1 MFSYIQGRV
10 EEINPE
16 GIVLDHDGIG
26 YEIGLPQSS
35 LSQLRRQMQLR
46 VYTYLQVRDDGFS
59 LFGFLK
65 REDLDLFKLLIG
77 VGGIGPK
84 GALSIL
90 GVLSVDQLRFA
101 IAAGDD
107 KTIAQAPGI
116 GKKTAQRVI
125 LDLRDK
131 IDFTQTLEA
140 QLDSKASDSSSDD
153 IRGEAILA
161 LNALGYSSAE
171 ALQAIRDLDISS
183 MSVEDLI
190 RAGLKELALQ

>member
-35 LSQLRRQMQLR
+35 LSQIRRQMQLR

-101 IAAGDD
+101 VAAGDD

-140 QLDSKASDSSSDD
+140 QLDSRASDSSSDD

-190 RAGLKELALQ
+190 RAGLKELALR

>member
-46 VYTYLQVRDDGFS
+46 VYTYLQVRDDGFF

-190 RAGLKELALQ
+190 RAGLKELALR

>member
-35 LSQLRRQMQLR
+35 LSQIRRQMQLR

-140 QLDSKASDSSSDD
+140 QLDSKASDRSSDD

-190 RAGLKELALQ
+190 RAGLKELALR

>member
-35 LSQLRRQMQLR
+35 LSELRKQMQLR
-46 VYTYLQVRDDGFS
+46 VYTYLRVRDDGYS

-107 KTIAQAPGI
+107 KTIAKAPGI

-125 LDLRDK
+125 VDLKDK
-131 IDFTQTLEA
+131 IDFTQTLEN
-140 QLDSKASDSSSDD
+140 QLSSRTGDFSADD
-153 IRGEAILA
+153 VRGEAILA

-171 ALQAIRDLDISS
+171 ALRAVSDLDTSS
-183 MSVEDLI
+183 MSVEEVI
-190 RAGLKELALQ
+190 RAGLKELV

>member
-35 LSQLRRQMQLR
+35 LSELRKQMQLR
-46 VYTYLQVRDDGFS
+46 VYTYLQVRDDGYS

-107 KTIAQAPGI
+107 KTIAKAPGI

-125 LDLRDK
+125 VDLKDK
-131 IDFTQTLEA
+131 IDFTQTLEN
-140 QLDSKASDSSSDD
+140 QLSSRTGDFSADD
-153 IRGEAILA
+153 VRGEAILA

-171 ALQAIRDLDISS
+171 ALRAVSDLDTSS
-183 MSVEDLI
+183 MRVEEVI
-190 RAGLKELALQ
+190 RPGLKELV

>member
-140 QLDSKASDSSSDD
+140 QLDSRASDSSSDD

-171 ALQAIRDLDISS
+171 VLQAIRDLDISS

-190 RAGLKELALQ
+190 RAGLKELALR

>member
-140 QLDSKASDSSSDD
+140 QLDAKASDSSSDD

-190 RAGLKELALQ
+190 RAGLKELALR

>member
-131 IDFTQTLEA
+131 IDFTQILEA

-161 LNALGYSSAE
+161 LNALGYSSVE

-190 RAGLKELALQ
+190 RAGLKELALR

>member
-35 LSQLRRQMQLR
+35 LSQIRRQMQLR

-140 QLDSKASDSSSDD
+140 QLDSRASDSSSDD

-190 RAGLKELALQ
+190 RAGLKELALR

>member
-131 IDFTQTLEA
+131 INFTQTLEA

-171 ALQAIRDLDISS
+171 ALQAIHDLDISS

-190 RAGLKELALQ
+190 RAGLKELALR

>member
-35 LSQLRRQMQLR
+35 LSQIRRQMQLR

-190 RAGLKELALQ
+190 RAGLKELALR

>member
-116 GKKTAQRVI
+116 GKKTAQRGI

-190 RAGLKELALQ
+190 RAGLKELALR

>member
-35 LSQLRRQMQLR
+35 LSELRKQMQLR
-46 VYTYLQVRDDGFS
+46 VYTYLQVRDDGYS

-107 KTIAQAPGI
+107 KTIAKAPGI

-125 LDLRDK
+125 VDLKDK
-131 IDFTQTLEA
+131 IDFTQTLEN
-140 QLDSKASDSSSDD
+140 QLSSRTGDFSADD
-153 IRGEAILA
+153 VRGEAILA

-171 ALQAIRDLDISS
+171 SLRAVSDLDTSS
-183 MSVEDLI
+183 MSVEEVI
-190 RAGLKELALQ
+190 RAGLKELV

>member
-140 QLDSKASDSSSDD
+140 QLDSKTSDSSSDD

-190 RAGLKELALQ
+190 RAGLKELALR

>member
-1 MFSYIQGRV
+1 MTMFSYIQGRV

-35 LSQLRRQMQLR
+35 LSELRKQMQLR
-46 VYTYLQVRDDGFS
+46 VYTYLQVRDDGYS

-107 KTIAQAPGI
+107 KTIAKAPGI

-125 LDLRDK
+125 VDLKDK
-131 IDFTQTLEA
+131 IDFTQTLEN
-140 QLDSKASDSSSDD
+140 QLSSRTGDFSADD
-153 IRGEAILA
+153 VRGEAILA

-171 ALQAIRDLDISS
+171 SLRAVSDLDTSS
-183 MSVEDLI
+183 MSVEEVI
-190 RAGLKELALQ
+190 RAGLKELV

>member
-77 VGGIGPK
+77 VGGIDPK

-190 RAGLKELALQ
+190 RAGLKELALR

>member
-65 REDLDLFKLLIG
+65 RENLDLFKLLIG

-190 RAGLKELALQ
+190 RAGLKELALR

>member
-35 LSQLRRQMQLR
+35 LSELRKQMQLR
-46 VYTYLQVRDDGFS
+46 VYTYLQVRDDGYS

-107 KTIAQAPGI
+107 KTIAKAPGI

-125 LDLRDK
+125 VDLKDK
-131 IDFTQTLEA
+131 IDFTQTLEN
-140 QLDSKASDSSSDD
+140 QLSSRTGDFSADD
-153 IRGEAILA
+153 VRGEAILA

-171 ALQAIRDLDISS
+171 ALRAVSDLDTSS
-183 MSVEDLI
+183 MSVEEVI
-190 RAGLKELALQ
+190 RAGLKELV

>member
-1 MFSYIQGRV
+1 M
-10 EEINPE
+10 
-16 GIVLDHDGIG
+16 DHDGIG

-190 RAGLKELALQ
+190 RAGLKELALR

>member
-140 QLDSKASDSSSDD
+140 QLDSKASDRSSDD

-190 RAGLKELALQ
+190 RAGLKELALR

>member
-131 IDFTQTLEA
+131 INFTQTLEA

-190 RAGLKELALQ
+190 RAGLKELALR

>member
-1 MFSYIQGRV
+1 M
-10 EEINPE
+10 
-16 GIVLDHDGIG
+16 
-26 YEIGLPQSS
+26 
-35 LSQLRRQMQLR
+35 
-46 VYTYLQVRDDGFS
+46 
-59 LFGFLK
+59 
-65 REDLDLFKLLIG
+65 
-77 VGGIGPK
+77 GGIGPK

-131 IDFTQTLEA
+131 IDFTQTLED

-190 RAGLKELALQ
+190 RAGLKELALR

>member
-46 VYTYLQVRDDGFS
+46 VYTYLQVRDDGLS

-190 RAGLKELALQ
+190 RAGLKELALR

>member
-1 MFSYIQGRV
+1 MTMFSYIQGRV

-35 LSQLRRQMQLR
+35 LSELRKQMQLR
-46 VYTYLQVRDDGFS
+46 VYTYLQVRDDGYS

-107 KTIAQAPGI
+107 KTIAKAPGI

-125 LDLRDK
+125 VDLKDK
-131 IDFTQTLEA
+131 IDFTQTLEN
-140 QLDSKASDSSSDD
+140 QLSSRTGDFSADD
-153 IRGEAILA
+153 VRGEAILA

-171 ALQAIRDLDISS
+171 ALRAVSDLDTSS
-183 MSVEDLI
+183 MSVEEVI
-190 RAGLKELALQ
+190 RAGLKELV

>member
-131 IDFTQTLEA
+131 IDFTETLEA

-190 RAGLKELALQ
+190 RAGLKELALR

>member
-35 LSQLRRQMQLR
+35 LSQLRRQMQLC

-140 QLDSKASDSSSDD
+140 QLDSRASDSSSDD

-190 RAGLKELALQ
+190 RAGLKELALR

>member
-35 LSQLRRQMQLR
+35 LSRLRRQMQLR
-46 VYTYLQVRDDGFS
+46 VYTYLQVRDDGLS

-140 QLDSKASDSSSDD
+140 QLDSRASDSSSDD

-190 RAGLKELALQ
+190 RAGLKELALR

>member
-107 KTIAQAPGI
+107 KTITQAPGI

-190 RAGLKELALQ
+190 RAGLKELALR

>member
-16 GIVLDHDGIG
+16 GIILDGIG

-131 IDFTQTLEA
+131 IDFTETLEA

-190 RAGLKELALQ
+190 RAGLKELALR

>member
-46 VYTYLQVRDDGFS
+46 VYTYLQVRDDGLS

-140 QLDSKASDSSSDD
+140 QLDSRASDSSSDD

-190 RAGLKELALQ
+190 RAGLKELALR

>member
-35 LSQLRRQMQLR
+35 LSELRKQMQLR
-46 VYTYLQVRDDGFS
+46 VYTYLQVRDDGYS

-107 KTIAQAPGI
+107 KTIAKAPGI

-125 LDLRDK
+125 VDLKDK
-131 IDFTQTLEA
+131 IDFTQTLEN
-140 QLDSKASDSSSDD
+140 QLSSRTGDFSADNV
-153 IRGEAILA
+153 RGEAILA

-171 ALQAIRDLDISS
+171 ALRAVSDLDTSS
-183 MSVEDLI
+183 MSVEEVI
-190 RAGLKELALQ
+190 RAGLKELV

>member
-16 GIVLDHDGIG
+16 GIILDHDGIG

-190 RAGLKELALQ
+190 RAGLKELALR

>member
-140 QLDSKASDSSSDD
+140 QLDSRASDSSSDD

-190 RAGLKELALQ
+190 RAGLKELALR

>member
-107 KTIAQAPGI
+107 KAIAQAPGI

-190 RAGLKELALQ
+190 RAGLKELALR

>member
-16 GIVLDHDGIG
+16 GIVLDHDGVG

-140 QLDSKASDSSSDD
+140 QLDSRASDSSSDD

-190 RAGLKELALQ
+190 RAGLKELALR